1 MTGEPPGASAGQSS
15 GPLHQA
21 DQHGERPLSPTPTA
35 SPRPVDASDR
45 RDPAAMSD
53 PVDPFTSFVLQ
64 EGAAP
69 DLETEV
75 DHESWSDAFPL
86 PFQLS
91 EPLPALASE
100 QTAPA
105 GAPGAGRAPSS
116 SRPGSPSPGGTRW
129 RMWLKPGLISVVV
142 VLTVGFLGFTLLAPA
157 ASPHPPATHATTV
170 AQQRSTPGGATPG
183 TRRGSSPVAT
193 APPSRLPPQALSP
206 TATGA
211 SDPGN
216 WIPVSLPTGWT
227 SAGLTLGDALFA
239 ERTAVTFTDREMSLD
254 YRSVG
259 TRAQHGGTL
268 TAAVFLL
275 TPAARER
282 FRQQDVRVTTNQ
294 LYDLVVGERLIQAV
308 IDPQPRLMAFAVRGQ
323 QQFAWVEV
331 TFTLWQSLTDP
342 QTGQSQQGLM
352 KDPTSQQPRVHRMGV
367 LLVRVPP
374 ASQGANAPMGG
385 TGWLVSN
392 YGLDTPGK
400 ALPPLLQPA

>member
-1 MTGEPPGASAGQSS
+1 MTGEPPGTSEAQAS
-15 GPLHQA
+15 GPLLQA
-21 DQHGERPLSPTPTA
+21 DHQRERPLSPTPAA
-35 SPRPVDASDR
+35 SARSIDT
-45 RDPAAMSD
+45 RDGHEPAAGSD
-53 PVDPFTSFVLQ
+53 SDDPFSSFVLQ
-64 EGAAP
+64 EGASP

-75 DHESWSDAFPL
+75 DHAGWNDAFPL

-100 QTAPA
+100 QRAPT
-105 GAPGAGRAPSS
+105 GTSGAGRTPSS
-116 SRPGSPSPGGTRW
+116 SLPGSPLPGGARR

-142 VLTVGFLGFTLLAPA
+142 VLTVGFLGLALLAPA
-157 ASPHPPATHATTV
+157 VSPHSTATQATTV
-170 AQQRSTPGGATPG
+170 AQQRSTPGATPR
-183 TRRGSSPVAT
+183 TRRALSPVAT
-193 APPSRLPPQALSP
+193 APPSRHPPQALSP

-211 SDPGN
+211 SDLGN
-216 WIPVSLPTGWT
+216 WVPVSLPAGWT
-227 SAGLTLGDALFA
+227 GAGLTLGDALFA

-254 YRSVG
+254 YRAVG

-308 IDPQPRLMAFAVRGQ
+308 IDPQPRLRAFAIQGQ

-392 YGLDTPGK
+392 YVLDSPGGT
-400 ALPPLLQPA
+400 LPPIVQPA